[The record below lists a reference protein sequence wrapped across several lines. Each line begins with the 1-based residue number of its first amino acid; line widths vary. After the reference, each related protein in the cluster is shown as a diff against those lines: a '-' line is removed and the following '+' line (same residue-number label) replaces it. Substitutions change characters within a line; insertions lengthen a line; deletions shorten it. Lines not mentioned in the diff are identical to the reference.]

1 VHITSLYVL
10 ALFLS
15 GDARCGDTIGGSD
28 TIDGGDTIGGSNTI
42 SGRDAGWDGST
53 CGDGEV
59 AAGVTE
65 PPALAGLGVLLSSVK
80 WV

>member
-1 VHITSLYVL
+1 VRVASLYVL
-10 ALFLS
+10 ALFLG
-15 GDARCGDTIGGSD
+15 GDAGYGDTIGGSD
-28 TIDGGDTIGGSNTI
+28 TINGGDTICGGNTI
-42 SGRDAGWDGST
+42 GSRDAGWDGST

-65 PPALAGLGVLLSSVK
+65 TPALAGLGVLSSSVE